1 MENLLS
7 NNYYNKSKKGLFI
20 SFEGGEGVGKSTQ
33 IELLKTSLTKKNINV
48 LSTREPGGTKE
59 GELIRKFL
67 VSGEISSWDSYSES
81 LLFNALRREHINKII
96 NPSLFKGDIVLCD
109 RFIDSTIVYQGV
121 GGGINQT
128 LLLSLHKNFF
138 YDLYPDI
145 TFFLSLDPKVG
156 IDRTL
161 SRNNKTENRFENMG
175 LSYHQKIQDGFKAL
189 SDKNNKRFFEIN
201 AELSVEKISN
211 QIYDHVISIIKSND

>member
-121 GGGINQT
+121 AGNVNQSN
-128 LLLSLHKNFF
+128 LLQLHKEYCYN
-138 YDLYPDI
+138 LYPAV
-145 TFFLSLDPKVG
+145 TFFLNLNPLIGLERANQRLNQND
-156 IDRTL
+156 
-161 SRNNKTENRFENMG
+161 NRFESLGIN
-175 LSYHQKIQDGFKAL
+175 YHKMVYDGFVNLQKKYPKRIINIEAGL
-189 SDKNNKRFFEIN
+189 NKSLISKKIN
-201 AELSVEKISN
+201 SFIYKLAKIN
-211 QIYDHVISIIKSND
+211 E